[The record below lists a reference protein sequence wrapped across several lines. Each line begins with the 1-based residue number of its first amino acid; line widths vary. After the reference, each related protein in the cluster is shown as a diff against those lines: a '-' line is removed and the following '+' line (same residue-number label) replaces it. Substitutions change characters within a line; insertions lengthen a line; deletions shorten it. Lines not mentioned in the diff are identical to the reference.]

1 LTSGGSDPDR
11 PQGAV
16 LLPYNDEGASGVLVK
31 IMLENPTK
39 PIRIAIVGDVHD
51 QWEDADEI
59 ALRHLEIDLVLFVG
73 DFGNETVE
81 LVSRLAALDLPKAAI
96 FGNHDAWYTA
106 SDWGRSK
113 SPYDPAVED
122 RVQQQIDLLGA
133 SSVGY
138 GKLDFPQF
146 NLSVVGSRPFSWG
159 GPEWKYSDFYQQRY
173 GIGSFAAS
181 IDRIVEMGMQATCEQ
196 LIIIGHNGPT
206 GLGEEPESICGKD
219 WGEPLVGGDYGDPDL
234 AAAIA
239 RLQAQGKSIP
249 LVTFGHMHHKL
260 RHTKERLRQPI
271 VVRPGTIYLN
281 AARCPRILSTIERTV
296 RNFSLV
302 TIVDGK
308 VAQAG
313 LVWMTEDFQVG
324 LEEVYW
330 RAKDANPPEVSAL
343 KAI

>member
-31 IMLENPTK
+31 IMLKNPTK

-59 ALRHLEIDLVLFVG
+59 ALKHLEIDLVLFVG

-81 LVSRLAALDLPKAAI
+81 LVGRLAALDLPKAAI

-173 GIGSFAAS
+173 GIDSFAAS
-181 IDRIVEMGMQATCEQ
+181 IDRIVEMGMQATCEH

-206 GLGEEPESICGKD
+206 GLGDEPESICGKD

-239 RLQAQGKSIP
+239 RLQAQGKSMP

-271 VVRPGTIYLN
+271 VVRPGTVYLN
-281 AARCPRILSTIERTV
+281 AARCPRIISTIERTV

-330 RAKDANPPEVSAL
+330 QAQDAKQPESSAL
-343 KAI
+343 NAI